1 MSVVRM
7 RLWNPVARALSYWQ
21 RHGVAA
27 TLRRAWMGLGRA
39 VRCNGLILFSCEL
52 AMLPAPKTGPTDGLE
67 FERKTREADLDSR
80 DREQI
85 VDFWNPDVT
94 GRQITERFGKGAS
107 LWLVR
112 ADGQLAGY
120 GWTLVGGTMENHY
133 VSLGSE
139 DVHLFDFL
147 VFPDFRG
154 RGINPTLTIHVLETH
169 AGEGRRRAFLE
180 AAEWN
185 TAQLSSLRRTP
196 FQEFGVAR
204 KRGLFGK
211 PSVVWGSKDSPLRI
225 VNDAA
230 MNNGRGQFQ

>member
-1 MSVVRM
+1 M
-7 RLWNPVARALSYWQ
+7 RLWNPVTRARSYWQ

-27 TLRRAWMGLGRA
+27 TLRRAWLGLGRA
-39 VRCNGLILFSCEL
+39 VGGNRLVLFSCDL
-52 AMLPAPKTGPTDGLE
+52 AMLPVRKNDLAHGLE
-67 FERKTREADLDSR
+67 FERKIREADLDSR

-85 VDFWNPDVT
+85 INFWNPDVT

-112 ADGQLAGY
+112 ADGRLAGY
-120 GWTLVGGTMENHY
+120 GWTLVGDTMEPHY
-133 VSLGSE
+133 VSLGRE

-154 RGINPTLTIHVLETH
+154 RGINPTLVVHILETI
-169 AGEGRRRAFLE
+169 AGEGRGRAFIE
-180 AAEWN
+180 AAGWN

-196 FQEFGVAR
+196 FQEFAVAR

-211 PSVVWGSKDSPLRI
+211 PSVVWSSQDAPGRA
-225 VNDAA
+225 VNDVTIS
-230 MNNGRGQFQ
+230 NGKERS

>member
-1 MSVVRM
+1 MK
-7 RLWNPVARALSYWQ
+7 LGNPVTRAVSYWQ

-27 TLRRAWMGLGRA
+27 TFRRAWLSLSRMVGGQGL
-39 VRCNGLILFSCEL
+39 VLFSCNL
-52 AMLPAPKTGPTDGLE
+52 AMLPTRENGLTNGLE
-67 FERKTREADLDSR
+67 FERKTHEADLDSH

-85 VDFWNPDVT
+85 VNFWNPDVT

-120 GWTLVGGTMENHY
+120 GWTLVGDTMEPHH
-133 VSLGSE
+133 VSLGPE
-139 DVHLFDFL
+139 DAHLFDFL

-154 RGINPTLTIHVLETH
+154 RGINPALVIHVLESL
-169 AGEGRRRAFLE
+169 AVEGKKRALLE

-196 FQEFGVAR
+196 FQKLGLAR
-204 KRGLFGK
+204 PRGLFRK
-211 PSVVWGSKDSPLRI
+211 PSVVWTGEKPKWHAIADGATENAR
-225 VNDAA
+225 D
-230 MNNGRGQFQ
+230 

>member
-1 MSVVRM
+1 M
-7 RLWNPVARALSYWQ
+7 RLWNPVTRARSYWQ

-27 TLRRAWMGLGRA
+27 TLRRAWLGLGRA
-39 VRCNGLILFSCEL
+39 VGGNRLVLFSCDL
-52 AMLPAPKTGPTDGLE
+52 AMLPVRKNDLAHGLE
-67 FERKTREADLDSR
+67 FERKIRETDLDSR

-85 VDFWNPDVT
+85 VNFWNPDVT
-94 GRQITERFGKGAS
+94 GRLITERFGKGAS

-120 GWTLVGGTMENHY
+120 GWTLVGDTMEPHF
-133 VSLGSE
+133 VSLARE

-154 RGINPTLTIHVLETH
+154 RGINPTLVIHILETM
-169 AGEGRRRAFLE
+169 AGEGRGRAFIE

-196 FQEFGVAR
+196 FQEFAVAR

-211 PSVVWGSKDSPLRI
+211 PSVVWDSQDPSVRAVKDASKRNSGGHP
-225 VNDAA
+225 
-230 MNNGRGQFQ
+230 Q